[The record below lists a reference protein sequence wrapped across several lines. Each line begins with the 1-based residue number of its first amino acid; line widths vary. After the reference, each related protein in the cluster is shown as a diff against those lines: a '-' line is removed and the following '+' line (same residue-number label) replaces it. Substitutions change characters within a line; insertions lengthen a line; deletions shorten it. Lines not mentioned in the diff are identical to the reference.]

1 MSSTVEIRNLIK
13 WLNKI
18 DLSNTDFDIL
28 LKAVGKLMIKGF
40 SVHVDWCVSSESLFR
55 SRVNPKCRP
64 TTLTELMA
72 PPQLSVSGYQRCNP
86 PGLPMFYAA
95 SRRMTALLECGVSRG
110 DIVYLSQWRGETKVP
125 VNAAIHPLR
134 EYNLKQ
140 TPLQLHIQ
148 SYIETIFTRRVD
160 KTFSDDYKLTAALS
174 QNLTTGFQPDPFVD
188 VREDRIVGLR
198 YPSIVDIE
206 NSYNT
211 VFHDQ
216 FSRDRLIPL
225 HVMEMRIL
233 NVKGKNIS
241 YEVLDNAIDFSN
253 GEICW
258 THDSNKVPAL
268 QESIPGLQYR
278 LDSERAWRILTIDN
292 EPTAEYL
299 AALLSEF

>member
-1 MSSTVEIRNLIK
+1 MSSSIEIRNRIK
-13 WLNKI
+13 WLNRI
-18 DLSNTDFDIL
+18 DPSDTDFDLL
-28 LKAVGKLMIKGF
+28 LKTFDKLTTGF
-40 SVHVDWCVSSESLFR
+40 KAAVDWCVSSESLFR
-55 SRVNPKCRP
+55 ARVNPKCRP

-72 PPQLSVSGYQRCNP
+72 PPPGLVQGYQRCNP

-95 SRRMTALLECGVSRG
+95 SRRMTALLECGASCG
-110 DIVYLSQWRGETKVP
+110 DIIYLSQWAAESKAP

-134 EYNLKQ
+134 EYNLPQ
-140 TPLQLHIQ
+140 TPLQLHVQ

-160 KTFSDDYKLTAALS
+160 KNFSDDYKLTAALS
-174 QNLTTGFQPDPFVD
+174 QILTKGFHPDPLTN

-216 FSRDRLIPL
+216 FSRNRLRPL

-233 NVKGKNIS
+233 NVEGKKIS
-241 YEVLDNAIDFSN
+241 YEVLDNVLDFSN

-258 THDSNKVPAL
+258 MNDPNKVPSL
-268 QESIPGLQYR
+268 QINSPGLQFTHYGGGV
-278 LDSERAWRILTIDN
+278 LRISTIDN
-292 EPTAEYL
+292 EPTTQYL